1 MSLHALSL
9 FGLLLLVGCG
19 KAGPVMI
26 PTVGVVTLDGEP
38 MEGAAVM
45 FMPVAGGRPAS
56 GVTDGAGRYQLRTRE
71 ANDGAVTGEY
81 NVSIMLVKT
90 TGIQATADGLPGGS
104 APGGIKQEWIIP
116 KRYSKPDT
124 SGLKATVAVGQ
135 REHNFPLVSGS
146 VPSR

>member
-71 ANDGAVTGEY
+71 ANDGAIAGEY
-81 NVSIMLVKT
+81 DVSITLVKT
-90 TGIQATADGLPGGS
+90 TSILATSDGLAGGT
-104 APGGIKQEWIIP
+104 APGGIKQRWIIP
-116 KRYSKPDT
+116 NRYSKPDT
-124 SGLKATVAVGQ
+124 SRLKATVAVGQ
-135 REHNFPLVSGS
+135 REHNFALVSGS